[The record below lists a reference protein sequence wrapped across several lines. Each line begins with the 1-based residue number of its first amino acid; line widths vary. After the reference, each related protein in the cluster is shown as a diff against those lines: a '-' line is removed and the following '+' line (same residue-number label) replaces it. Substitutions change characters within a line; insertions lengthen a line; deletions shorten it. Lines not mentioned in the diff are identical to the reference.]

1 MNLKELHLHW
11 GECKYKDTSYRSYSL
26 ARPYRENGKNRK
38 EIVLKLGKLSEQE
51 VLRWRYLL
59 KGIKKPDA
67 VVTTFDDLVVT
78 DHYAYLDVA
87 VVNAMWD
94 YWNLDQ
100 VFHPSEKKS
109 IDTSTIARILSINRC
124 IDPMAKSKT
133 PEWFKT
139 TALPWLLNVS
149 TDKINS
155 SRIFRELSEIEQHKE
170 SICKHIYQKIN
181 RDDPDSLGSV
191 FYDLSSTT
199 FSGSKCLLMKWGHCK
214 EGYKNHVVL
223 ALVVNRDGLPFYW
236 EVLPGCTTDSN
247 TIIWLLDCCKK
258 RFANIETTLVFDR
271 GMVSDDNLALLEE
284 NKINYITAMDR
295 NQIENITGI
304 DFTKFKHLQSDK
316 VEQQASELANF
327 THIDD
332 RTYYREVKVEGKR
345 RYILCFNPQLFK
357 DQQRA
362 RFQAIENFR
371 GFAKTLNAELLA
383 AKNSRDK
390 GATQKKFDQK
400 LKKLKLSQ
408 FVNVRLRAKR
418 LTIYS
423 SGKKRTVKT
432 FQGATY
438 VDDENMRLAGK
449 LDGFWLAVTNHTEKV
464 QGKFE
469 KPAEEI
475 IGPYREKTI
484 IEAGFRDIKS
494 FIQVEPVYV
503 WTIAHVKG
511 HYTVC
516 VLSYLMDRTLTL
528 RLHKNPGLLT
538 IDVVTHKRLYEK
550 LSNCQVDRIEVV
562 KIDHSAT
569 NLTRATKEQKELLTR
584 ITLKNLLKYKTPV

>member
-1 MNLKELHLHW
+1 MNLKDLHLHW

-94 YWNLDQ
+94 YWNLDP
-100 VFHPSEKKS
+100 VFHQSGKKS

-133 PEWFKT
+133 PEWFNT

-149 TDKINS
+149 PDKINS

-170 SICKHIYQKIN
+170 SICKHIYQKIK

-247 TIIWLLDCCKK
+247 TIIWLLDCCKQ

-271 GMVSDDNLALLEE
+271 GMVSDDNLALLEA
-284 NKINYITAMDR
+284 NKIKYITAMDR

-304 DFTKFKHLQSDK
+304 DFTKFKHLESDK

-327 THIDD
+327 TNIDD

-362 RFQAIENFR
+362 RSQAIENFR

-390 GATQKKFDQK
+390 GAT

-464 QGKFE
+464 GAKFK

-516 VLSYLMDRTLTL
+516 VLAYLMDRTLTL

-538 IDVVTHKRLYEK
+538 TDVVTHKRLYEK

-562 KIDHSAT
+562 KMDHSAT
-569 NLTRATKEQKELLTR
+569 NLTRATNEQKELLTR
-584 ITLKNLLKYKTPV
+584 IALKNLVKYKTPV

>member
-1 MNLKELHLHW
+1 ME
-11 GECKYKDTSYRSYSL
+11 
-26 ARPYRENGKNRK
+26 
-38 EIVLKLGKLSEQE
+38 
-51 VLRWRYLL
+51 
-59 KGIKKPDA
+59 
-67 VVTTFDDLVVT
+67 
-78 DHYAYLDVA
+78 
-87 VVNAMWD
+87 M
-94 YWNLDQ
+94 
-100 VFHPSEKKS
+100 
-109 IDTSTIARILSINRC
+109 
-124 IDPMAKSKT
+124 
-133 PEWFKT
+133 
-139 TALPWLLNVS
+139 
-149 TDKINS
+149 
-155 SRIFRELSEIEQHKE
+155 
-170 SICKHIYQKIN
+170 
-181 RDDPDSLGSV
+181 
-191 FYDLSSTT
+191 
-199 FSGSKCLLMKWGHCK
+199 
-214 EGYKNHVVL
+214 
-223 ALVVNRDGLPFYW
+223 
-236 EVLPGCTTDSN
+236 
-247 TIIWLLDCCKK
+247 
-258 RFANIETTLVFDR
+258 TLVFDR
-271 GMVSDDNLALLEE
+271 GMVSDDNLTRLEA
-284 NKINYITAMDR
+284 NRIKYITAMDR
-295 NQIENITGI
+295 NQIENICGI
-304 DFTKFKHLQSDK
+304 DFTKFKHLESDK
-316 VEQQASELANF
+316 VEEQARKLANF
-327 THIDD
+327 MHIDD

-418 LTIYS
+418 LTINS

-438 VDDENMRLAGK
+438 VDDENIRLAGK

-516 VLSYLMDRTLTL
+516 VLAYLMDRTLTL

-562 KIDHSAT
+562 KMGHSAT

-584 ITLKNLLKYKTPV
+584 IALKNFLKYKIAV

>member
-1 MNLKELHLHW
+1 MNLKDLHLHW
-11 GECKYKDTSYRSYSL
+11 GECKYKNTSYKSYSL

-78 DHYAYLDVA
+78 DHYAYLDVG

-100 VFHPSEKKS
+100 VFHQSDKKS

-149 TDKINS
+149 PDKINS

-170 SICKHIYQKIN
+170 SICKHIYQEIK

-258 RFANIETTLVFDR
+258 RFANLETTLVFDR
-271 GMVSDDNLALLEE
+271 GMVSDDNLALLEA
-284 NKINYITAMDR
+284 NKIKYITAMDR

-304 DFTKFKHLQSDK
+304 DFTRFKHLESDK

-327 THIDD
+327 TNIDD
-332 RTYYREVKVEGKR
+332 RTYYREIKVEGKR

-362 RFQAIENFR
+362 RSQAIENFR

-449 LDGFWLAVTNHTEKV
+449 LDGFWLAVTNHTKKV

-503 WTIAHVKG
+503 WTITHVKG

-516 VLSYLMDRTLTL
+516 VLAYLMDRTLTL

-562 KIDHSAT
+562 KMDHSAT
-569 NLTRATKEQKELLTR
+569 NLTRVTKEQKELLTR
-584 ITLKNLLKYKTPV
+584 IALKNLLKYKTPV